1 MRSILVGVRR
11 WFGAALIVCLIGLF
25 FLGVTTGP
33 HPARI
38 GLWYGWQAL
47 MPLVGI
53 LVLVATIVQMIRNRR
68 VSRPSLLVTALLA
81 VVSVGFVG
89 LSSLPYLPSSLDRTG
104 PAATVR
110 LPMDGPVLVAWGG
123 DRLEQNYHVSHAD
136 QRWAYDL
143 VVQPAFVGTE
153 RLEDYGCFGVP
164 VLAPAPGLVVQA
176 HDGEPDQTPGEPT
189 APDPISGNAV
199 ALRLDATGTHL
210 LIAHLRRGSVAVREG
225 DRVAEGQPLGA
236 CGNSGNTS
244 EPHVHIH
251 HQREAPGT
259 VPEGFEEGLP
269 LYFRDH
275 DGPPMPT
282 GGFGPDDEPIG
293 AVVRHQASARE
304 D

>member
-110 LPMDGPVLVAWGG
+110 LPMDGPVLVA
-123 DRLEQNYHVSHAD
+123 
-136 QRWAYDL
+136 
-143 VVQPAFVGTE
+143 
-153 RLEDYGCFGVP
+153 
-164 VLAPAPGLVVQA
+164 
-176 HDGEPDQTPGEPT
+176 
-189 APDPISGNAV
+189 
-199 ALRLDATGTHL
+199 
-210 LIAHLRRGSVAVREG
+210 
-225 DRVAEGQPLGA
+225 
-236 CGNSGNTS
+236 
-244 EPHVHIH
+244 
-251 HQREAPGT
+251 
-259 VPEGFEEGLP
+259 
-269 LYFRDH
+269 
-275 DGPPMPT
+275 
-282 GGFGPDDEPIG
+282 
-293 AVVRHQASARE
+293 
-304 D
+304 